1 MKKNK
6 KTTGI
11 LAAILI
17 VLVVIVA
24 AIIIVFSV
32 RGKKSTESTT
42 ETIDAAGKHH
52 VEIQVKNYGTIK
64 VELDGDTAPITVAN
78 FLKLAQNG
86 FYDGLTFH
94 RIIDG
99 FMIQVAIQK
108 ETEPAVQMRPSRANF
123 PATVWKITFPM

>member
-52 VEIQVKNYGTIK
+52 VEIQVKRLRYHQGGAGRRYRSDHCGK
-64 VELDGDTAPITVAN
+64 
-78 FLKLAQNG
+78 FS
-86 FYDGLTFH
+86 
-94 RIIDG
+94 
-99 FMIQVAIQK
+99 
-108 ETEPAVQMRPSRANF
+108 ETCSERLL
-123 PATVWKITFPM
+123 

>member
-32 RGKKSTESTT
+32 RGKKSTERPR
-42 ETIDAAGKHH
+42 K
-52 VEIQVKNYGTIK
+52 
-64 VELDGDTAPITVAN
+64 P
-78 FLKLAQNG
+78 
-86 FYDGLTFH
+86 LTQQASIMW
-94 RIIDG
+94 R
-99 FMIQVAIQK
+99 
-108 ETEPAVQMRPSRANF
+108 SR
-123 PATVWKITFPM
+123 

>member
-32 RGKKSTESTT
+32 RGKKKSTESTT

-99 FMIQVAIQK
+99 FMIQGGDPKGNGIK
-108 ETEPAVQMRPSRANF
+108 
-123 PATVWKITFPM
+123 

>member
-64 VELDGDTAPITVAN
+64 GELEGDTDPITVAN

-86 FYDGLTFH
+86 C
-94 RIIDG
+94 
-99 FMIQVAIQK
+99 
-108 ETEPAVQMRPSRANF
+108 
-123 PATVWKITFPM
+123 

>member
-64 VELDGDTAPITVAN
+64 VELDGEGCSTDVVSRSVARDESKQ
-78 FLKLAQNG
+78 LLVSRING
-86 FYDGLTFH
+86 IG
-94 RIIDG
+94 
-99 FMIQVAIQK
+99 
-108 ETEPAVQMRPSRANF
+108 
-123 PATVWKITFPM
+123 